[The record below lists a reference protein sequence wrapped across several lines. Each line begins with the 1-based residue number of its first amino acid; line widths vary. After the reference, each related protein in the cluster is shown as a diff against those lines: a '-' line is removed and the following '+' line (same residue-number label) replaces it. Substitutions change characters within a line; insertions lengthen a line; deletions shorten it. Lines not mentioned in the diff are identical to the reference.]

1 MARRNIF
8 RYSLLIQANASL
20 LLLLLLLLCSLQCY
34 DAAAAAAAA
43 AVPISGVAS
52 QCGLLVEERVP
63 RQSSN
68 ILRWCTHIP

>member
-20 LLLLLLLLCSLQCY
+20 LLLLLLLCSLQCY
-34 DAAAAAAAA
+34 DAAAAAA